1 MSPDHRRRLDH
12 LGGAVAVS
20 GAARPP
26 AGAASLLAA
35 ALLAAPTLC
44 AAAGP
49 GWISDDW
56 PKALAEAKA
65 RKVPIFVDTWAPW

>member
-1 MSPDHRRRLDH
+1 MH
-12 LGGAVAVS
+12 LP
-20 GAARPP
+20 R
-26 AGAASLLAA
+26 SLLLA

-56 PKALAEAKA
+56 PKAIAEAKA
-65 RKVPIFVDTWAPW
+65 RKVPVFVDAWAPW